1 MLSNIV
7 RWVIDRR
14 WLVIIATVLLSLWTL
29 RTVPQ
34 MPLDVFPPFAPPQV
48 EIETESPG
56 LAPEEVESLVTLP
69 LESALNGMPGVTDVR
84 SSSATGIS
92 VVKVVFEWGTDI
104 FQARQLVT
112 ERLQQAQGQ
121 LPEGVE
127 VPRVAP
133 PSSPIGTILKFAL
146 TIDPAAKPAADSS
159 EPTSLMELRNIVDWK
174 ITNQLLAVP
183 GVSQVTAYGGEVRQF
198 QVLVDPAKLTAFNV
212 SLEQVREAAAAAN
225 VNAPGGY
232 LITPDRETL
241 IRGLGRI
248 ESIEDLRNSVVVS
261 RQGTPV
267 RLSDVADVKIGAG
280 VKRGDGSLNGKPAV
294 VVMVNKQPQADT
306 PTVTRAVEAAMAD
319 IKAGLPQDVKV
330 DVTFRQESYIA
341 SSVDNVRSAL
351 FEGSLIV
358 AAILIPFLMNWR
370 TLTVCLLDFF
380 LTLLFA
386 LLVCH
391 WLGLGLNTM
400 TLGGLAVAIGTA
412 VDDAIVY
419 GENTYRRLRENRFS
433 ESPEAP
439 LDIIFEGS
447 QEVRESL
454 LGAMLIGIVVF
465 SPIFTLAGVEGRIF
479 TPMGIAY
486 LVVVLVSS
494 LESLLVSPALCA
506 ILLPHGRMTADEPQ
520 VARFFKRRYQPL
532 LLFSMRRSTVVLVF
546 AGAAMM
552 ASLIVVP
559 NLGRSF
565 LPEFQEQ
572 TLVNTMTLY
581 PGTSLEA
588 TNRAG
593 YALEMALQ
601 EDPRFTYVQTRSGR
615 APGDGDAGGVNFAH
629 VDVTFSQEGLKN
641 RAASVEKLREEFAK
655 LPGVAS
661 GIGGFISHRM
671 DEVLSG
677 VRSQIAIKVFG
688 PDLEELRSL
697 GQQIETQMQRVEGI
711 VDLQLEPQMP
721 IDQIQIE
728 FDRQAAARY
737 GLTVGHLADVVETA
751 LNGRVVSQV
760 LENQQTYDLV
770 VWLQASARNSF
781 NTIEN
786 LLIDKPDG
794 GKVPLSQV
802 ARVRNGT
809 GPNTINRENVSRRIV
824 VSANVGGRDL
834 RSVVNEIRD
843 RVNQS
848 ISLPSG
854 YFIQYGGQFE
864 AEERATQ
871 NILVYSLI
879 AAVIITVL
887 MYLSVKSIASTAM
900 IMINLPIALIG
911 GVISVVLTGGVISV
925 ASLVGFVTLF
935 GVATRNGLLLVDN
948 YNTKFAQGM
957 PLKETL
963 VKGSMERLNAILMTA
978 LTSALG
984 LFPLVIS
991 GGPGREILQPLS
1003 IVVLG
1008 GLFTSTALTLLI
1020 IPALYARFG
1029 KHLVPRHL
1037 RSATSTAAEAEENP
1051 SPDAPPSVKPAEI

>member
-1 MLSNIV
+1 MLSAIV

-14 WLVIIATVLLSLWTL
+14 WLVLIATALLTIWTF

-84 SSSATGIS
+84 SSSATGVS

-112 ERLQQAQGQ
+112 ERLQQAQGK

-127 VPRVAP
+127 VPRISP

-146 TIDPAAKPAADSS
+146 TITPPENASATDQPAPR
-159 EPTSLMELRNIVDWK
+159 TTMMQLRNTVDWK

-183 GVSQVTAYGGEVRQF
+183 GVSQVTAYGGEIQQF
-198 QVLVDPAKLTAFNV
+198 QVLIDPAKLAAFDV
-212 SLEQVREAAAAAN
+212 SLEQVTQAATAAN
-225 VNAPGGY
+225 ANAPGGY

-241 IRGLGRI
+241 IRGIGRI
-248 ESIEDLRNSVVVS
+248 ESIEDLQNSVVIS

-267 RLSDVADVKIGAG
+267 RLSDVATVEIGAG
-280 VKRGDGSLNGKPAV
+280 VKRGDGSLNGNSAI

-306 PTVTRAVEAAMAD
+306 PTVTRAVETAMKE
-319 IKAGLPQDVKV
+319 IQAGLPADVKV
-330 DVTFRQESYIA
+330 DITFRQESYIE

-351 FEGSLIV
+351 FQGSLIV

-386 LLVCH
+386 LLVCN

-433 ESPEAP
+433 ENPEPP
-439 LDIIFEGS
+439 LEIIFEGS

-465 SPIFTLAGVEGRIF
+465 SPIFTLAGIEGRIF

-506 ILLPHGRMTADEPQ
+506 ILLPHGRLTENEPW
-520 VARFFKRRYQPL
+520 VAQFFKRRYEPL
-532 LLFSMRRSTVVLVF
+532 LLFSMRRSTIIFTL
-546 AGAAMM
+546 AGAALV
-552 ASLIVVP
+552 ASMVVVP
-559 NLGRSF
+559 NFGRSF

-572 TLVNTMTLY
+572 TLVNTITLY

-593 YALEMALQ
+593 NTLELALKD
-601 EDPRFTYVQTRSGR
+601 DPRFTYIQTRSGR

-629 VDVTFSQEGLKN
+629 VDVTFSEEGLRN
-641 RAASVEKLREEFAK
+641 RPASVEKLREEFAK

-677 VRSQIAIKVFG
+677 VRSQIAVKVFG
-688 PDLEELRSL
+688 PDLDELRSL
-697 GQQIETQMQRVEGI
+697 GQEVEAQMQTVEGI

-737 GLTVGHLADVVETA
+737 GLTVGSLAEVVETA

-760 LENQQTYDLV
+760 LENQQTFDLV
-770 VWLQASARNSF
+770 VWLQPNARNNL

-786 LLIDKPDG
+786 LLIDKPNG
-794 GKVPLSQV
+794 EKVPLSQV
-802 ARVRNGT
+802 ARVQNGT

-824 VSANVGGRDL
+824 ISANVGGRDL
-834 RSVVNEIRD
+834 RSVVSEIQDKVR
-843 RVNQS
+843 QS
-848 ISLPSG
+848 VQLPAG

-871 NILVYSLI
+871 NILIYSLI
-879 AAVIITVL
+879 AAIVITVL

-900 IMINLPIALIG
+900 IMINLPIALVG
-911 GVISVVLTGGVISV
+911 GV
-925 ASLVGFVTLF
+925 
-935 GVATRNGLLLVDN
+935 
-948 YNTKFAQGM
+948 
-957 PLKETL
+957 
-963 VKGSMERLNAILMTA
+963 
-978 LTSALG
+978 
-984 LFPLVIS
+984 
-991 GGPGREILQPLS
+991 
-1003 IVVLG
+1003 
-1008 GLFTSTALTLLI
+1008 
-1020 IPALYARFG
+1020 
-1029 KHLVPRHL
+1029 
-1037 RSATSTAAEAEENP
+1037 
-1051 SPDAPPSVKPAEI
+1051 

>member
-1 MLSNIV
+1 MLSAIV
-7 RWVIDRR
+7 CWVIDRR
-14 WLVIIATVLLSLWTL
+14 WLVLIATALLTIWTF

-69 LESALNGMPGVTDVR
+69 LESALNGMPGVTAVR

-92 VVKVVFEWGTDI
+92 VVKVVFDWGTDI

-112 ERLQQAQGQ
+112 ERLQQAQGK

-127 VPRVAP
+127 VPRVSP
-133 PSSPIGTILKFAL
+133 PSSPIGTILQFAL
-146 TIDPAAKPAADSS
+146 TIAPAEG
-159 EPTSLMELRNIVDWK
+159 EPTDSPNGAATTPTSMMDLRTLVDWK
-174 ITNQLLAVP
+174 ITNRLLAVP
-183 GVSQVTAYGGEVRQF
+183 GVSQVTAYGGEIKQF
-198 QVLVDPAKLTAFNV
+198 QVLVAPAKLAAFDV
-212 SLEQVREAAAAAN
+212 SLEQVTQATAN
-225 VNAPGGY
+225 ANLNAPGGY

-241 IRGLGRI
+241 IRGIGRI
-248 ESIEDLRNSVVVS
+248 ESIEDLGSSVVDS

-267 RLSDVADVKIGAG
+267 RLSDVAEVTIGEG
-280 VKRGDGSLNGKPAV
+280 VKRGDGSLNGQPAI
-294 VVMVNKQPQADT
+294 VVMVNRQPQADT
-306 PTVTRAVEAAMAD
+306 PTVTRALKAAMTEIA
-319 IKAGLPQDVKV
+319 AGLPPDVKV
-330 DVTFRQESYIA
+330 DTTFRQESYIE

-351 FEGSLIV
+351 VEGSIIV
-358 AAILIPFLMNWR
+358 ALILIPFLMNWR

-386 LLVCH
+386 LLVCN

-433 ESPEAP
+433 DDPRSP

-465 SPIFTLAGVEGRIF
+465 SPIFTLSGVEGRIF

-486 LVVVLVSS
+486 LVVVVVSS

-506 ILLPHGRMTADEPQ
+506 ILLPHGRMSADEPW
-520 VARFFKRRYQPL
+520 VARFCKRCYDPFLR
-532 LLFSMRRSTVVLVF
+532 FSMRRSSIIFAL
-546 AGAAMM
+546 AGAAMV
-552 ASLIVVP
+552 AALVIVP
-559 NLGRSF
+559 NFGRSF

-572 TLVNTMTLY
+572 TLVNTMVLY

-593 YALEMALQ
+593 YALEMALKD
-601 EDPRFTYVQTRSGR
+601 DPRFDYIQTRSGR

-629 VDVTFSQEGLKN
+629 VDVTFSEAGLQN
-641 RAASVEKLREEFAK
+641 RSASIEKLREEFAK

-677 VRSQIAIKVFG
+677 VRSQIAVKVFG
-688 PDLEELRSL
+688 AELDELRSI
-697 GQQIETQMQRVEGI
+697 GEQIEAQMQTVTGI

-721 IDQIQIE
+721 IDQIQIA
-728 FDRQAAARY
+728 FDRQAAARD
-737 GLTVGHLADVVETA
+737 GLTVGSLAEVIETA
-751 LNGRVVSQV
+751 LNGTVVSQV
-760 LENQQTYDLV
+760 LENQQTFDLV
-770 VWLQASARNSF
+770 VWLQPDDRNNL

-786 LLIDKPDG
+786 LLVDKPNG
-794 GKVPLSQV
+794 ERIPLSQV
-802 ARVRNGT
+802 ATVRTGT

-824 VSANVGGRDL
+824 ASANVEGRDL
-834 RSVVNEIRD
+834 RSVVTEIQAK
-843 RVNQS
+843 VEQS
-848 ISLPSG
+848 VQLPAG

-911 GVISVVLTGGVISV
+911 GVISVALTGGILSV

-957 PLKETL
+957 PLRETL
-963 VKGSMERLNAILMTA
+963 LKGSMERFNAILMTA

-991 GGPGREILQPLS
+991 SGPGREILQPLS

-1008 GLFTSTALTLLI
+1008 GLFTSTALTLMI

-1029 KHLVPRHL
+1029 KYLMPRGGTVAIAPPDNNKL
-1037 RSATSTAAEAEENP
+1037 PQAAE
-1051 SPDAPPSVKPAEI
+1051 PAQI

>member
-1 MLSNIV
+1 MLSTIV
-7 RWVIDRR
+7 RWVIHRR
-14 WLVIIATVLLSLWTL
+14 WLIVIATVLLTLWTFYA
-29 RTVPQ
+29 VPQ
-34 MPLDVFPPFAPPQV
+34 MPLDVFPPFAPLQV

-84 SSSATGIS
+84 SASATGIS
-92 VVKVVFEWGTDI
+92 VVKVVFEWGTDLY
-104 FQARQLVT
+104 QARQLVT
-112 ERLQQAQGQ
+112 ERLQQAQGK

-127 VPRVAP
+127 VPRIAP
-133 PSSPIGTILKFAL
+133 PSSPIGTILQFAL
-146 TIDPAAKPAADSS
+146 TVEPTEKTADSA
-159 EPTSLMELRNIVDWK
+159 TSLMALRNLVDWK

-183 GVSQVTAYGGEVRQF
+183 GVSQVTAYGGDVQQF
-198 QVLVDPAKLTAFNV
+198 QVLVDPAKLAAFNV
-212 SLEQVREAAAAAN
+212 SLEQVTQAAAAAN
-225 VNAPGGY
+225 ANAPGGY

-241 IRGLGRI
+241 VRGLGRI
-248 ESIEDLRNSVVVS
+248 ETIADLQHSVITS

-267 RLSDVADVKIGAG
+267 RLLDVATVQIGAG
-280 VKRGDGSLNGKPAV
+280 VKRGDGSLNGKSAI

-306 PTVTRAVEAAMAD
+306 PTVTRVVEAAMTE
-319 IKAGLPQDVKV
+319 IKAGLPPDVKV
-330 DVTFRQESYIA
+330 EVTFRQESYIA
-341 SSVDNVRSAL
+341 ASVDNVRSAL
-351 FEGSLIV
+351 VEGSLIV

-386 LLVCH
+386 LLVFN

-433 ESPEAP
+433 KNPHPP
-439 LDIIFEGS
+439 LEIIFEGS

-454 LGAMLIGIVVF
+454 LEAMLIGIVVF
-465 SPIFTLAGVEGRIF
+465 SPIFALRGVEGRIF
-479 TPMGIAY
+479 ASMGIAY
-486 LVVVLVSS
+486 LVVVVVSS

-506 ILLPHGRMTADEPQ
+506 ILLPHGRVTAREPW
-520 VARFFKRRYQPL
+520 VARFCKRLYRPCLQL
-532 LLFSMRRSTVVLVF
+532 SMQRSSIIFAL
-546 AGAAMM
+546 AGAAMV
-552 ASLIVVP
+552 AALIIVP

-581 PGTSLEA
+581 PGTSLTA

-601 EDPRFTYVQTRSGR
+601 DDPRFKYIQTRSGR

-629 VDVTFSQEGLKN
+629 VDVTFSEEGLKH
-641 RAASVEKLREEFAK
+641 RAASVEKLRAEFAK

-677 VRSQIAIKVFG
+677 VRSQIAVKVFG
-688 PDLEELRSL
+688 ADLEQLRFL
-697 GQQIETQMQRVEGI
+697 GQQIEAQMQTVPNL

-721 IDQIQIE
+721 IDQIQIA
-728 FDRQAAARY
+728 FDREAAARY
-737 GLTVGHLADVVETA
+737 GLTVGNLAEVVETA
-751 LNGRVVSQV
+751 LNGKVVSQV
-760 LENQQTYDLV
+760 LENQQTFDLV
-770 VWLQASARNSF
+770 VWLEPEARNNF
-781 NTIEN
+781 KTIEN
-786 LLIDKPDG
+786 LLIDKPSG

-802 ARVRNGT
+802 ASVRNGT

-824 VSANVGGRDL
+824 VSANVSGRDL
-834 RSVVNEIRD
+834 RSVVNEIQTK
-843 RVNQS
+843 VKQNLQ
-848 ISLPSG
+848 LPAG

-871 NILVYSLI
+871 NILIFSGI
-879 AAVIITVL
+879 AAVVITVL
-887 MYLSVKSIASTAM
+887 MYFSVKSIASTVM
-900 IMINLPIALIG
+900 IMINLPIALVG
-911 GVISVVLTGGVISV
+911 GVISVMLSGGVLSV

-948 YNTKFAQGM
+948 YNTKFAQGI
-957 PLKETL
+957 PLHEIL
-963 VKGSMERLNAILMTA
+963 LQGSMERLNAILMTA

-984 LFPLVIS
+984 LLPLVIS

-1029 KHLVPRHL
+1029 KHLIPVRAQSLQGMTNHP
-1037 RSATSTAAEAEENP
+1037 
-1051 SPDAPPSVKPAEI
+1051 K

>member
-1 MLSNIV
+1 MLSAIV
-7 RWVIDRR
+7 RWVIHHR
-14 WLVIIATVLLSLWTL
+14 WLVLIATALLTIWTF

-48 EIETESPG
+48 EIETEAPG

-69 LESALNGMPGVTDVR
+69 LESSLNGMPGVTDVR
-84 SSSATGIS
+84 SASATGIS
-92 VVKVVFEWGTDI
+92 VVKAVFEWGTDI

-112 ERLQQAQGQ
+112 ERLQQVQGK

-127 VPRVAP
+127 IPRIAP

-146 TIDPAAKPAADSS
+146 TVEPPAGSGTAPNQTPA
-159 EPTSLMELRNIVDWK
+159 TSMMALRNLVDWK
-174 ITNQLLAVP
+174 ISNQLLAVP
-183 GVSQVTAYGGEVRQF
+183 GVSQVTAYGGEVKQF
-198 QVLVDPAKLTAFNV
+198 QVLVDPAKLAAFDLSLDQVTA
-212 SLEQVREAAAAAN
+212 AAAAAN
-225 VNAPGGY
+225 ANAPGGY
-232 LITPDRETL
+232 LLTPDREIL
-241 IRGLGRI
+241 IRGIGRI
-248 ESIEDLRNSVVVS
+248 ESIQDLQNSVVVS

-267 RLSDVADVKIGAG
+267 RLADVATVQIGAG
-280 VKRGDGSLNGKPAV
+280 VKRGDGSLNGQPAV
-294 VVMVNKQPQADT
+294 IIMVNKQPQADT
-306 PTVTRAVEAAMAD
+306 PTVTRAVEAAMAE
-319 IKAGLPQDVKV
+319 IQTSLPPDVRV
-330 DVTFRQESYIA
+330 NVTFRQENYIA
-341 SSVDNVRSAL
+341 ASVDNVQSAL
-351 FEGSLIV
+351 LQGSLIV

-419 GENTYRRLRENRFS
+419 GENTYRRLRENRFAA
-433 ESPEAP
+433 EPEP
-439 LDIIFEGS
+439 VLDIIFEGS

-486 LVVVLVSS
+486 LVVVIISS

-506 ILLPHGRMTADEPQ
+506 ILLPHGRLTAAEPW
-520 VARFFKRRYQPL
+520 VARFCKRCYDPL
-532 LLFSMRRSTVVLVF
+532 LRFSLRRSSVILSL
-546 AGAAMM
+546 AGAI
-552 ASLIVVP
+552 LIAALVIVP
-559 NLGRSF
+559 TLGRSF

-581 PGTSLEA
+581 PGTSLAA

-601 EDPRFTYVQTRSGR
+601 DDPRFTYVQTRSGR

-629 VDVTFSQEGLKN
+629 VDVTLSEAGLHD
-641 RAASVEKLREEFAK
+641 RAATVEKLRQEFAK

-677 VRSQIAIKVFG
+677 VRSQIAIKIFG
-688 PDLEELRSL
+688 PDLDQLRQL
-697 GQQIETQMQRVEGI
+697 GQQVETQIQTVAGL

-721 IDQIQIE
+721 IDQIQIA
-728 FDRQAAARY
+728 FDRTAAARY
-737 GLTVGHLADVVETA
+737 GLTVGSLAEVIETA

-760 LENQQTYDLV
+760 LENQQTFDLV
-770 VWLQASARNSF
+770 VWLQPDARKNFS
-781 NTIEN
+781 TIEN
-786 LLIDKPDG
+786 LLIDKPNG
-794 GKVPLSQV
+794 EKVPLSQV
-802 ARVRNGT
+802 AQVHNGT

-824 VSANVGGRDL
+824 VSANVSGRDL
-834 RSVVNEIRD
+834 RSVVNEIQQK
-843 RVNQS
+843 VKQG
-848 ISLPSG
+848 IQLPAG

-871 NILVYSLI
+871 NILIYSLI

-900 IMINLPIALIG
+900 IMINLPIALVG
-911 GVISVVLTGGVISV
+911 GIISVLLTGGVLSV

-948 YNTKFAQGM
+948 YNSKFAQGI
-957 PLKETL
+957 PLRETL

-1029 KHLVPRHL
+1029 SHLIHPGL
-1037 RSATSTAAEAEENP
+1037 RSVTVPAQGEGLRPVE
-1051 SPDAPPSVKPAEI
+1051 PAEV

>member
-1 MLSNIV
+1 M
-7 RWVIDRR
+7 
-14 WLVIIATVLLSLWTL
+14 
-29 RTVPQ
+29 
-34 MPLDVFPPFAPPQV
+34 F
-48 EIETESPG
+48 
-56 LAPEEVESLVTLP
+56 
-69 LESALNGMPGVTDVR
+69 
-84 SSSATGIS
+84 
-92 VVKVVFEWGTDI
+92 FEWGTDI

-112 ERLQQAQGQ
+112 ERLQQAQGK

-127 VPRVAP
+127 VPRISP

-146 TIDPAAKPAADSS
+146 TITPPENASATDQPAPH
-159 EPTSLMELRNIVDWK
+159 TTMMQLRNTVDWK

-183 GVSQVTAYGGEVRQF
+183 GVSQVTAYGGEIQQF
-198 QVLVDPAKLTAFNV
+198 QVLIDPAKLAAFDV
-212 SLEQVREAAAAAN
+212 SLEQVTEATAAAN
-225 VNAPGGY
+225 ANAPGGY

-241 IRGLGRI
+241 IRGIGRI
-248 ESIEDLRNSVVVS
+248 ESIEDLQNSVVIS

-267 RLSDVADVKIGAG
+267 RLSDVATVEIGAG
-280 VKRGDGSLNGKPAV
+280 VKRGDGSLNGNPAI

-306 PTVTRAVEAAMAD
+306 PTVTRAVEAAMKE
-319 IKAGLPQDVKV
+319 IQAGLPADVKV
-330 DVTFRQESYIA
+330 DITFRQESYIE

-351 FEGSLIV
+351 FQGSLIV

-386 LLVCH
+386 LLVCN

-433 ESPEAP
+433 ENPEPP
-439 LDIIFEGS
+439 LEIIFEGS

-465 SPIFTLAGVEGRIF
+465 SPIFTLAGIEGRIF

-506 ILLPHGRMTADEPQ
+506 ILLPHGRLTENEPW
-520 VARFFKRRYQPL
+520 VAQFFKRRYEPL
-532 LLFSMRRSTVVLVF
+532 LLFSMRRSTIIFTL
-546 AGAAMM
+546 AGAALV
-552 ASLIVVP
+552 ASMVVVP
-559 NLGRSF
+559 NFGRSF

-572 TLVNTMTLY
+572 TLVNTITLY

-593 YALEMALQ
+593 NTLELALKD
-601 EDPRFTYVQTRSGR
+601 DPRFTYIQTRSGR

-629 VDVTFSQEGLKN
+629 VDVTFSEEGLRN
-641 RAASVEKLREEFAK
+641 RPASVEKLREEFAK

-677 VRSQIAIKVFG
+677 VRSQIAVKVFG
-688 PDLEELRSL
+688 PDLDELRSL
-697 GQQIETQMQRVEGI
+697 GQEVEAQMQTVEGI

-737 GLTVGHLADVVETA
+737 GLTVGSLAEVVETA

-760 LENQQTYDLV
+760 LENQQTFDLV
-770 VWLQASARNSF
+770 VWLQPNARNNL

-786 LLIDKPDG
+786 LLVDKPNG
-794 GKVPLSQV
+794 EKVPLSQV
-802 ARVRNGT
+802 ARVQNGT

-824 VSANVGGRDL
+824 ISANVGGRDL
-834 RSVVNEIRD
+834 RSVVSEIQDKVR
-843 RVNQS
+843 QS
-848 ISLPSG
+848 VQLPAG

-871 NILVYSLI
+871 NILIYSLI
-879 AAVIITVL
+879 AAVVITVL

-900 IMINLPIALIG
+900 IMINLPIALVG
-911 GVISVVLTGGVISV
+911 GVISVALTGGVLSV

-948 YNTKFAQGM
+948 YNTKFAQGV
-957 PLKETL
+957 PLRETL
-963 VKGSMERLNAILMTA
+963 IKGSMERLNAILMTA
-978 LTSALG
+978 FTSALG
-984 LFPLVIS
+984 LFPLVVS

-1029 KHLVPRHL
+1029 KHLIPRSIK
-1037 RSATSTAAEAEENP
+1037 SAVTTS
-1051 SPDAPPSVKPAEI
+1051 SDIIPPSIEPAEV